1 QDLRRRAHAE
11 SGFRRG
17 LHHRF
22 HPRIRLPA
30 QEYVGRPIRRGL
42 RLQRHRRDRARHGAR
57 RARRRLR
64 LGLGELQIAA
74 SGLAPRPQGQSA
86 AAGRPR
92 AERRAHP
99 HGRPLGIQ
107 IRQER
112 RRPQSGRAGDQPA
125 GVPAL
130 LYRAARPAGGAA
142 RHAALRLRR
151 HHARPRF
158 PRRRRDHP
166 HRHLAAPRRQGAGT
180 GAEALRRAQGRRRAG
195 AAGDHAVGH
204 PMPAKPTWKELLARG
219 EPLILPCAH
228 DALSARLIERAGFAA
243 YSVGGYALVGARHA
257 LPDIGLVAFGEMS
270 AGIRDIMAASSLPV
284 LVDCDD
290 GYGDAKNVART
301 IAGYEAIGVSAVF
314 MEDQRAPKRCGHMAG
329 KDVIDADAMAA
340 KLRAAVDARRSADF
354 FIIARTDARAV
365 HGLDEALG
373 RAEIYLKA
381 GADGLFIEAPQTIA
395 ELTGIG
401 RTFQGVPQLANMLE
415 GGGRTP
421 VLPPSELYR
430 LGFAMVA
437 YPTSLIF
444 RVARAIE
451 NALADLKAG
460 RPAGKDESVD
470 F

>member
-1 QDLRRRAHAE
+1 
-11 SGFRRG
+11 
-17 LHHRF
+17 
-22 HPRIRLPA
+22 
-30 QEYVGRPIRRGL
+30 
-42 RLQRHRRDRARHGAR
+42 
-57 RARRRLR
+57 
-64 LGLGELQIAA
+64 
-74 SGLAPRPQGQSA
+74 
-86 AAGRPR
+86 
-92 AERRAHP
+92 
-99 HGRPLGIQ
+99 
-107 IRQER
+107 
-112 RRPQSGRAGDQPA
+112 
-125 GVPAL
+125 
-130 LYRAARPAGGAA
+130 
-142 RHAALRLRR
+142 
-151 HHARPRF
+151 
-158 PRRRRDHP
+158 
-166 HRHLAAPRRQGAGT
+166 
-180 GAEALRRAQGRRRAG
+180 
-195 AAGDHAVGH
+195 
-204 PMPAKPTWKELLARG
+204 MPAKPTWKELLARG
-219 EPLILPCAH
+219 EPLILPCAY

-301 IAGYEAIGVSAVF
+301 IAGYEAMGVAAIF

-340 KLRAAVDARRSADF
+340 KLRAAVAARRSADF

-365 HGLDEALG
+365 HGLDEALR

-381 GADGLFIEAPQTIA
+381 GADGLFIEAPQTID
-395 ELTGIG
+395 ELTQVG
-401 RTFQGVPQLANMLE
+401 RAFQGVPQIANMVE

-430 LGFAMVA
+430 MGFAMVA

-460 RPAGKDESVD
+460 RPAGKDGVD
-470 F
+470 FETFKDITSLAHWAEVEQRAANSKK